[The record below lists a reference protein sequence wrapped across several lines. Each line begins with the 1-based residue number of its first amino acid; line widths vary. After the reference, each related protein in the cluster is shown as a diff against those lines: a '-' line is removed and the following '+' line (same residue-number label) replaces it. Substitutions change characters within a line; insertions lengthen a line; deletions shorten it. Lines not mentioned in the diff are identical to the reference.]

1 MIQKRLTI
9 RYKVFRFTAVLL
21 CLFILTGC
29 GAKDQEKAEF
39 NNTTETNQETV
50 GIETG
55 TANIIQAAVND
66 TVTYKK
72 DDEYAPWQDQN
83 PVYIRLNGSA
93 ANIQG
98 AGAAFKDS
106 AVTITAPGVYVI
118 SGKMDDGQL
127 IVKSE
132 KKGTV
137 RLVLNGVE
145 IQCEDNAAL
154 NIKQADKTVI
164 SLEAGTEN
172 VISDGEKYA
181 DSRKDASNAALFSED
196 DLTINGS
203 GSLKVYGNYNNG
215 INVKDDLKIT
225 GGKIYIKA
233 VDDGMIGRDLTAV
246 REGLVTI
253 EAGGDAMKAT
263 NDEKADKGFILTEG
277 GTFYL
282 TAGHD
287 GIQAETSIVIKAGD
301 FTITTGGGSIN
312 SRSVPDDRFNPWSRE
327 ANRNGT
333 TTDGTEAETSES
345 AKGIKSASIIQ
356 ITGGSLNIDAS
367 DDAIHS
373 NDSIQITNGSIHA
386 ASGDDGIHA
395 DSSIIIEGGEIT
407 IIKSYEGIESSSIS
421 ITGGTIHVTARDD
434 GLNVAGGNDG
444 SSLGGRPGQNNFNVS
459 VAAQLKIDGGFLVI
473 NADGDG
479 LDSNGSVFMSNGTVL
494 VHGPTSNGNGPLDY
508 DRTFEISGGLLIA
521 AGSSGMAQAPGEAS
535 KQASLMMTYDTIQKA
550 GTIVRVE
557 DSSGKEIVT
566 FVPEKQYQSVLI
578 SSPSLKK
585 NETYSLFSGGTAQG
599 SQNSGL
605 YSGTQYQGGEQ
616 INSFT
621 ITNQITWLNKDGVT
635 QGGGGFNRGGG
646 RMPDGGVG
654 GGNEPGRSP

>member
-9 RYKVFRFTAVLL
+9 RNKVFRFTAVLL

-29 GAKDQEKAEF
+29 GAKDQEKTEISS
-39 NNTTETNQETV
+39 TTESKPVTTE
-50 GIETG
+50 EEKG
-55 TANIIQAAVND
+55 TANLVQAAVND

-154 NIKQADKTVI
+154 YIKQADKTVI

-181 DSRKDASNAALFSED
+181 DSRKDAPNAALFSED

-386 ASGDDGIHA
+386 ASGDDGVHA

-407 IIKSYEGIESSSIS
+407 IVKSYEGIESSSIS

-434 GLNVAGGNDG
+434 GLNVAGRNDG
-444 SSLGGRPGQNNFNVS
+444 SSLGGRPGQNSFNVS
-459 VAAQLKIDGGFLVI
+459 VAAQIKIDGGFLVI

-535 KQASLMMTYDTIQKA
+535 KQASLMMTYEVMQKA

-599 SQNSGL
+599 AQNGGL